1 MRLNHKE
8 EITMSKRIASKSIA
22 LKALAIAKKQEA
34 ERLKAVEKDFLN
46 IMREEFEERVNTCN
60 PWVAIGV
67 HVYKPEKFYLFNFND
82 LKVVSENVGF
92 VCDKNTYGEIT
103 LSIPEWVKGQKRTKA
118 QLMLY
123 WSNIEINRT
132 IKSRKEQAKKA
143 CKEALEKIKK
153 GDFVTKPKYS
163 ECYEILVTVSHS
175 EGSQEF
181 EDVVREFFAKKNLQF
196 ISINT
201 EKGELCLRIIEKGRL
216 IVR

>member
-8 EITMSKRIASKSIA
+8 EITMSKRIASKSISI
-22 LKALAIAKKQEA
+22 KALAIAKKQEA
-34 ERLKAVEKDFLN
+34 ERLKAIEEDFLN
-46 IMREEFEERVNTCN
+46 IMRKDFEERVKTCI
-60 PWVAIGV
+60 PWTAIGTM
-67 HVYKPEKFYLFNFND
+67 VYSYNPAKFYRIDFND
-82 LKVVSENVGF
+82 LKVVSEHVGF
-92 VCDKNTYGEIT
+92 VCNENTCGEIT

-163 ECYEILVTVSHS
+163 ECYEILVTVSHL
-175 EGSQEF
+175 EGNQEF
-181 EDVVREFFAKKNLQF
+181 KDVIREFFAKKNFQF

-201 EKGELCLRIIEKGRL
+201 EKGELCLRIIEKED
-216 IVR
+216 